1 MYICIYIYVYIC
13 KHIIYMPAFRCMR
26 ADTQRKNLSALLFQ
40 LQPLS
45 LLVFPAHSE
54 CWRCSL
60 AQRCDVL
67 VVETCQ
73 NMSKSVETCAL
84 IGISHKH
91 TQT

>member
-1 MYICIYIYVYIC
+1 M
-13 KHIIYMPAFRCMR
+13 YMPAFRCMR

-60 AQRCDVL
+60 AQRSDVL